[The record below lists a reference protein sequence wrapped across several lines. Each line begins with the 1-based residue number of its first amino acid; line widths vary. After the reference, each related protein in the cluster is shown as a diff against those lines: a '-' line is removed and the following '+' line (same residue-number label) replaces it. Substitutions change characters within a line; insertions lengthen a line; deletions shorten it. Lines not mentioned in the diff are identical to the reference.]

1 MITTTRHAI
10 SRSILVITLAVC
22 VMTLMGR
29 AQSGS
34 PDAPLSRPST
44 RLTFNKEIAPI
55 IFQNCAE
62 CHHPGGPA
70 PFSLLSYQDVKK
82 RAKQIVSVTG
92 SRYMPPWLPEA
103 GHGEFVGERR
113 LSDQQISAIRQWVEQ
128 GSAEGVQADLP
139 PAPKFNEGW
148 QLGEPDLVVKM
159 PKAYIL
165 QAGGTDVFRNFVIPV
180 PVSTTR
186 YVKAVEILPG
196 NKQIVH
202 HANILID
209 RTQSFR
215 RLDEQDAE
223 VGFAGMDVRV
233 ESENFEP
240 DSHFLFWKPGTPP
253 ATEPDD
259 MTWRLDKGTDL
270 IINMHLQPSG
280 KPEVIQ
286 PVIGLY
292 FSDKPPTRYPML
304 LQLENDGAIDIP
316 AGKKDFVITDEYQLP
331 LDVDVLGVYP
341 HAHYLGREIQARATL
356 PDGTTKW
363 LIRIKDWDINWQAV
377 YRYVKPLFL
386 PKGTI
391 ISMRYTYDNS
401 ADNVRNP
408 NHPPKRVV
416 AGDRS
421 SDEMGHL
428 WIQVLPRGR
437 DDQRIIL
444 QESLMRHRLQK
455 YPNEFTAHFNLGAA
469 LQSMG
474 RVEEAIRTYRQAL
487 RIKPDDAIARNSLG
501 TALQTMGKL
510 EEAIT
515 EYREVLRVRPDY
527 ANAHYNLGTSLLSL
541 GKPEEAVKHF
551 QEVLRLGPEDA
562 DAYNDLGSALAI
574 QGEMVQAAVQ
584 FEKAL
589 RLNPAHANAHYN
601 LGKLFAI
608 QGNLAQAAAH
618 FEQAL
623 RSDPENA
630 DAHND
635 LGEVLAMQGHLVQ
648 AVAHFERA
656 LRLNPEHTVAREN
669 LERAR
674 AQIKKPD

>member
-1 MITTTRHAI
+1 MTMTVRHAI
-10 SRSILVITLAVC
+10 SHSILAITLAFC
-22 VMTLMGR
+22 VMILAGR
-29 AQSGS
+29 AQTGS
-34 PDAPLSRPST
+34 TDERLSRPS
-44 RLTFNKEIAPI
+44 RPLTFNKDIAPI

-62 CHHPGGPA
+62 CHHTGGPA

-82 RAKQIVSVTG
+82 RAKQIASVTR
-92 SRYMPPWLPEA
+92 SRYMPPWLPEP
-103 GHGEFVGERR
+103 GYGEFAGERR
-113 LSDQQISAIRQWVEQ
+113 LSDAQISTLQQWVEQ
-128 GSAEGVQADLP
+128 GTAEGVAADLP
-139 PAPKFNEGW
+139 PAPKLNDGW
-148 QLGEPDLVVKM
+148 QLGQPDLIVKM
-159 PKAYIL
+159 PRPYLL
-165 QAGGTDVFRNFVIPV
+165 QAGGTDVFRNFVIPI

-196 NKQIVH
+196 NKKVVH

-223 VGFAGMDVRV
+223 VGFAGMDVRI

-253 ATEPDD
+253 ATEPEN

-270 IINMHLQPSG
+270 ILNMHLQPSG

-286 PVIGLY
+286 PSIGLY

-341 HAHYLGREIQARATL
+341 HAHYLGKDIQAIAML
-356 PDGTTKW
+356 PDGTKKW

-377 YRYVKPLFL
+377 YRYVQPMFL
-386 PKGTI
+386 PKGTT

-401 ADNVRNP
+401 ADNPRNP
-408 NHPPKRVV
+408 NHPPKRVM

-437 DDQRIIL
+437 DDQRLVL
-444 QESLMRHRLQK
+444 QESLMRQRLRK
-455 YPNEFTAHFNLGAA
+455 YPNDFTAHFNLGGA

-474 RVEEAIRTYRQAL
+474 KLEEAISTYRQAL
-487 RIKPDDAIARNSLG
+487 RIKADDAVARNSLG

-510 EEAIT
+510 EEAIS
-515 EYREVLRVRPDY
+515 EYREALRIRPDY
-527 ANAHYNLGTSLLSL
+527 VNAHYNLGTSLLSL
-541 GKPEEAVKHF
+541 GKPEEAVSHF
-551 QEVLRLGPEDA
+551 QEVLRIGPEDA
-562 DAYNDLGSALAI
+562 DVYNDLGSALAI
-574 QGEMVQAAVQ
+574 QGEMAQAAVQ

-589 RLNPAHANAHYN
+589 RLNPGHANAHYN
-601 LGKLFAI
+601 LGKVFAI

-635 LGEVLAMQGHLVQ
+635 LGEVLAMQGNLAQ
-648 AVAHFERA
+648 AVTHFERA
-656 LRLNPEHTVAREN
+656 LRINPEHTSAREN
-669 LERAR
+669 LERVR
-674 AQIKKPD
+674 AQMKKND